1 MTGRTPVKGGLNV
14 SGCSD
19 HRIVMALAVLGLTA
33 EKPVVIEGADAVNKS
48 FPGFF
53 EQLDKLSPVWKR

>member
-1 MTGRTPVKGGLNV
+1 
-14 SGCSD
+14 
-19 HRIVMALAVLGLTA
+19 MALAVLGLTA